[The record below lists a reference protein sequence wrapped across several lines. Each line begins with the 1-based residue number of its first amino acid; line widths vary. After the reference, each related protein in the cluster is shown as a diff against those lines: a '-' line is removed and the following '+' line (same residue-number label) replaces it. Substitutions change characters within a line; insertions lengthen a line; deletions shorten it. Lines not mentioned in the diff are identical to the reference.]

1 MIEKIDNPERFEKK
15 VTWKGRVVK
24 FLRKNIYYIPFVL
37 FFVALGSIFWIY
49 REELSEKFSLEV
61 AYDQTIDLDE
71 YVMKGKDNLSIMKD
85 KLTAKERAKKNGRY
99 EKFVSGRDVV
109 SVNFGEVIWSDE
121 KEEIQTDTTQVA
133 DTTQVDTSH
142 VVPPKVR
149 TIIKYIKVPEPAPV
163 EDTVQ
168 IDTIEQVPILFASIA
183 LEDYRKQ
190 YVQAFIY
197 GDQEIAD
204 NSLVRFRLAEELTL
218 ANRDVVPAGTVFRG
232 KANMSQN
239 VVTITVDRIAKHNV
253 SALIY
258 DRDYSLGIIL
268 NRTPNDDMNEALN
281 RSLYLSGDRSLTD
294 IPVGIAQDV
303 TRNIIRNRRQKDRI
317 VKFSDGDR
325 VYIALNQ

>member
-15 VTWKGRVVK
+15 VTWKERIVT

-61 AYDQTIDLDE
+61 AYDQTIELDE

-85 KLTAKERAKKNGRY
+85 KLMAKERAKKNGRY

-109 SVNFGEVIWSDE
+109 SANFGEVIWSDE
-121 KEEIQTDTTQVA
+121 KEEIKPDTTHVA
-133 DTTQVDTSH
+133 DTTQVDTSQ
-142 VVPPKVR
+142 VVPLKVR
-149 TIIKYIKVPEPAPV
+149 TIVKYVKVPEPAPV
-163 EDTVQ
+163 EDTIQ
-168 IDTIEQVPILFASIA
+168 LDTIEQLPVLFASIA
-183 LEDYRKQ
+183 LEDNRKQ

-197 GDQEIAD
+197 GDQQIAD

-218 ANRDVVPAGTVFRG
+218 QNSDVVPAGTVFRG

-268 NRTPNDDMNEALN
+268 NRTPNDDMNETLN

-294 IPVGIAQDV
+294 IPIDIAQDV